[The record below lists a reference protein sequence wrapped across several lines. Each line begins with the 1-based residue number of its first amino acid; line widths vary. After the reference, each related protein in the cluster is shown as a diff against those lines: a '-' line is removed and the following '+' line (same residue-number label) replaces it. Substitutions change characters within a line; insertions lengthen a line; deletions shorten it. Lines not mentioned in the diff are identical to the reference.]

1 VCTLQVDVNDVN
13 ILSGMTAIESAR
25 PYHHGDLRRAL
36 VAAATELASADG
48 PDGVAL
54 REAARRVGVS
64 PSAAY
69 RHFPSRE
76 GLLAVIASAAREDLA
91 RRMLD
96 AMAAATDGAG
106 QARERFRA
114 CGREYVRFALE
125 EPGLFAV
132 AFRPCPPGVY
142 VPDDPSPYAVLSGSL
157 DELDAAGLLA
167 VPRAGAEEY
176 AWAAVH
182 GAAVLL
188 GSGAIPPADR
198 DRVIEGTLAMVAD
211 GLLRARKPRLRRG
224 GRSGRAG

>member
-1 VCTLQVDVNDVN
+1 
-13 ILSGMTAIESAR
+13 MTTSPAPSER

-36 VAAATELASADG
+36 VAAATDLAAREG

-76 GLLAVIASAAREDLA
+76 GLLAVVGTEARLTLA
-91 RRMLD
+91 QRMLTAMD
-96 AMAAATDGAG
+96 AAGAG
-106 QARERFRA
+106 DAEARARERFRA
-114 CGREYVRFALE
+114 CGREYIRFALD

-132 AFRPCPPGVY
+132 AFRPCPPELY
-142 VPDDPSPYAVLSGSL
+142 VPEDPSPYHVLASSL
-157 DELDAAGLLA
+157 DALA
-167 VPRAGAEEY
+167 DVGVLAIPRAGAEEY

-188 GSGAIPPADR
+188 GTGAIPATDR
-198 DRVIEGTLAMVAD
+198 ERVIDGTLDMVGD
-211 GLLRARKPRLRRG
+211 GLLR
-224 GRSGRAG
+224 SGELPSA